1 MSVTYGER
9 KTTEGIDGDFD
20 VLDTLNSF
28 QERMQMHVKF
38 PSNLNDPR
46 YIQERTL
53 YWKLR
58 EISED
63 RLPEKPQD
71 LSNFEAKIEEAKKKN

>member
-1 MSVTYGER
+1 
-9 KTTEGIDGDFD
+9 
-20 VLDTLNSF
+20 
-28 QERMQMHVKF
+28 MQMHVKF
-38 PSNLNDPR
+38 PSNLNDAR